1 MDTKE
6 NKSSIAS
13 TFMDS
18 LKNNIRQYT
27 MIIALLSIWIIFYFF
42 TDGIFLTT
50 RNLSNLFV
58 QASTISILA
67 MGMVLI
73 IVANHIDLSVGSV
86 AGFLAALI
94 AVMQTSIGIGTIPS
108 IFIVLVV
115 GSIIGAW
122 HGYWV
127 AYRGVPAFVVTF
139 ASYLM
144 FRGAVLGVTGG
155 ATIAGLHKSFKV
167 IGQGYF
173 PKLFFKNIN
182 DTSILIGLMVILI
195 YIIFEIKRT
204 RSRKNYGFDVLSTKL
219 TAIKLIAI
227 SLAIAVIFWI
237 MISYRGVPYA
247 VFIVLITG
255 VILTFVARK
264 TTFGRQIYA
273 IGGNK
278 EAASLSGI
286 NIKKRTLSIFTLM
299 GFLSGVAACI
309 YTARLGAA
317 TAQAGSMFEFS
328 AIAGAV
334 IGGTS
339 FSGGKGTIYGAVVGA
354 LVMASLDNGMSIMNL
369 DVTYQYIVKGLMLLT
384 AVWVD
389 SIATD
394 K

>member
-1 MDTKE
+1 MDTT
-6 NKSSIAS
+6 NNNLVS
-13 TFMDS
+13 TFINS
-18 LKNNIRQYT
+18 LKNNLRQYT
-27 MIIALLSIWIIFYFF
+27 MIIALVSIWIIFYFL

-50 RNLSNLFV
+50 RNISNLFV
-58 QASTISILA
+58 QSSTISILA

-86 AGFLAALI
+86 AGFIAALI
-94 AVMQTSIGIGTIPS
+94 AIMQTSMGMGTIPS
-108 IFIVLVV
+108 ILLVLVV
-115 GSIIGAW
+115 GTIIGAW

-144 FRGAVLGVTGG
+144 FRGGVLGVTGG
-155 ATIAGLHKSFKV
+155 ATIAGLHKSFRV

-173 PKLFFKNIN
+173 PKLFSENIN
-182 DTSILIGLMVILI
+182 DVSIIFGLLIILI
-195 YIIFEIKRT
+195 YIIMQIRKR
-204 RSRKNYGFDVLSTKL
+204 RSRINYGFDVLPVKL
-219 TAIKLIAI
+219 ELAKIIVI
-227 SLAIAVIFWI
+227 SLIIALIFWI
-237 MISYRGVPYA
+237 MVDYRGIPYP
-247 VFIVLITG
+247 VLIVLITG
-255 VILTFVARK
+255 VILTFIARK

-278 EAASLSGI
+278 EAAALSGI
-286 NIKKRTLSIFTLM
+286 NIKKRTLLLFTLM
-299 GFLSGVAACI
+299 GFLSAVAGCV

-317 TAQAGSMFEFS
+317 TAQAGTMFEFS

-369 DVTYQYIVKGLMLLT
+369 DVTYQYIVKGLMLLI

-389 SIATD
+389 SISTS

>member
-1 MDTKE
+1 MKNTE
-6 NKSSIAS
+6 NNGNVVSVFI
-13 TFMDS
+13 DS

-27 MIIALLSIWIIFYFF
+27 MIIALISIWIIFYFL
-42 TDGIFLTT
+42 TDGIFLAT

-58 QASTISILA
+58 QASTICILA

-86 AGFLAALI
+86 AGFIAALI
-94 AVMQTSIGIGTIPS
+94 AVMQTQMGIGTIPS
-108 IFIVLVV
+108 ILIVIIV
-115 GSIIGAW
+115 GIIIGAW

-127 AYRGVPAFVVTF
+127 AYRGVPSFVVTF

-144 FRGAVLGVTGG
+144 FRGGVLGVTGG

-173 PKLFFKNIN
+173 PTLFFENLN
-182 DTSILIGLMVILI
+182 DTSIIFGLLLILI
-195 YIIFEIKRT
+195 FIIMTIRQR
-204 RSRKNYGFDVLSTKL
+204 RSRIKYGFDVLPFKFEVL
-219 TAIKLIAI
+219 KLIAI
-227 SLAIAVIFWI
+227 SLAIGLVFWI
-237 MISYRGVPYA
+237 MVDYRGIPYA
-247 VFIVLITG
+247 VFIVLIIG

-278 EAASLSGI
+278 EAAALSGI
-286 NIKKRTLSIFTLM
+286 NIKKRTLLLFTLM
-299 GFLSGVAACI
+299 GMLSAIAGCV

-317 TAQAGSMFEFS
+317 TAQAGTMFEFS

-369 DVTYQYIVKGLMLLT
+369 DVTYQYIVKGLMLLF

-389 SIATD
+389 SISTN